1 MQASYGMI
9 IFPFWYLDQ
18 IKEKKNYWN
27 VQSSTTENCSACSLC
42 GNYSNFVTTQE
53 VKNRPISTPYTIYWC
68 CGYFLTI
75 NFTPWNYEF
84 TSFSIPS
91 VSNKETI
98 VAVFFNNRR
107 LGEAK
112 DLNTRHSFRCPIAGG
127 KTNTTCSNL
136 ANHN

>member
-27 VQSSTTENCSACSLC
+27 VQSSTTENCNACSLC

-91 VSNKETI
+91 VSNKETLWLYFSTI
-98 VAVFFNNRR
+98 EGRERQRTWTQDVAFVAR
-107 LGEAK
+107 LRVE
-112 DLNTRHSFRCPIAGG
+112 RQIQPVRI
-127 KTNTTCSNL
+127 
-136 ANHN
+136 